1 VATLRHL
8 LKPQSPFMSDS
19 SRLQE
24 SFNWLKRAIFIRRLC
39 AAGRDQPLNATTAK
53 RHLNKV
59 T

>member
-8 LKPQSPFMSDS
+8 LKPQPPGMSDS
-19 SRLQE
+19 NGLKE
-24 SFNWLKRAIFIRRLC
+24 SFHRLKRAILVLRLC
-39 AAGRDQPLNATTAK
+39 AASRDQPLNATTAK